1 MLKRF
6 FKGTKPKQA
15 RERIVH
21 VDMFDKPCFMC
32 VCVCVCGCVCV
43 CVCVC
48 AVGCSRVQF
57 HITQLKSSKRSFL
70 DNDHARDFNDSQN
83 VHLYAYL

>member
-1 MLKRF
+1 MFEHF
-6 FKGTKPKQA
+6 FKGTKPKHA

-32 VCVCVCGCVCV
+32 VCVC
-43 CVCVC
+43 
-48 AVGCSRVQF
+48 AVGCCRVQF
-57 HITQLKSSKRSFL
+57 LITKLKSSKRSFL